1 MVFTIHT
8 DFTEFQCLF
17 FVPFSHNLDTAKRS
31 MQREE
36 DINTMNNYQLISAV
50 KNGHLDVVNSL
61 IEAGADVNEKNE
73 SNNTPLIEAA
83 REGS

>member
-1 MVFTIHT
+1 
-8 DFTEFQCLF
+8 
-17 FVPFSHNLDTAKRS
+17 
-31 MQREE
+31 
-36 DINTMNNYQLISAV
+36 MNNYQLISAV

-73 SNNTPLIEAA
+73 SNNTSLIEAA